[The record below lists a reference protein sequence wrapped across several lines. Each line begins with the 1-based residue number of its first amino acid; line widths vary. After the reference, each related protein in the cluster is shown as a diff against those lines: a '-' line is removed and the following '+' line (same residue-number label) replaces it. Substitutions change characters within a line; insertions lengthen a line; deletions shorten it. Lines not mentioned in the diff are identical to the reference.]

1 MSYQYLTSLVIQN
14 QSARRISFT
23 YIIKEP
29 DSLLGK
35 GVPMSSD
42 DVTDGGEGF
51 VEMGVIDGL
60 FKVSLEGHIASWDF
74 YLNHCG

>member
-1 MSYQYLTSLVIQN
+1 MS
-14 QSARRISFT
+14 ISGT

-35 GVPMSSD
+35 DITVSSD
-42 DVTDGGEGF
+42 DVTDGREGS
-51 VEMGVIDGL
+51 VYVGIVDGL
-60 FKVSLEGHIASWDF
+60 FKVSLEGHIASWDL